1 MNILLI
7 GPQGSGKG
15 TQARI
20 LLEKFGFF
28 YFESGEFLRKV
39 AGTNEELKK
48 VLSEGQLIPD
58 REMTS
63 YLTAFFDQKNLY
75 DDIIFDGFPRTEP
88 QYQFWKKWL
97 TDKEIKIDLA
107 IVLEISEAETVRRL
121 TVRRKDPVTGAIYNL
136 VTDPP
141 PSSVDLSTLIQ
152 RDDDKPEAIK
162 IRLASYRQRTE
173 PLIKTLASD
182 MEVIE
187 VDGERPI
194 EVISV
199 DIVKI
204 VESRIQIL
212 KQVQEK

>member
-15 TQARI
+15 TQARF
-20 LLEKFGFF
+20 LVEKFGFF
-28 YFESGEFLRKV
+28 YFESGEYLRKV

-75 DDIIFDGFPRTEP
+75 DDIVFDGFPRTEP

-107 IVLEISEAETVRRL
+107 IVLKISEAETVRRL
-121 TVRRKDPVTGAIYNL
+121 TARRKDPVTGAIYNL

-152 RDDDKPEAIK
+152 REDDKPEAIK

-173 PLIKTLASD
+173 PLIKTLGSD

-194 EVISV
+194 VEISK

-204 VESRIQIL
+204 VESRIHR
-212 KQVQEK
+212 

>member
-39 AGTNEELKK
+39 AGTNEDLKK

-121 TVRRKDPVTGAIYNL
+121 TARRKDPVTGAIYNL

-162 IRLASYRQRTE
+162 IRLASYRERTE

-194 EVISV
+194 VEISK

-204 VESRIQIL
+204 VESRIHR
-212 KQVQEK
+212 

>member
-15 TQARI
+15 TQARF
-20 LLEKFGFF
+20 LVEKFGFF
-28 YFESGEFLRKV
+28 YFESGEYLRKV

-121 TVRRKDPVTGAIYNL
+121 TARRKDPVTGAIYNL

-162 IRLASYRQRTE
+162 IRLASYRERTE

-182 MEVIE
+182 MEAIE

-194 EVISV
+194 VEISK

-204 VESRIQIL
+204 VESRIHR
-212 KQVQEK
+212 

>member
-15 TQARI
+15 TQARF
-20 LLEKFGFF
+20 LVEKFGFF
-28 YFESGEFLRKV
+28 YFESGEYLRKV

-121 TVRRKDPVTGAIYNL
+121 TARRKDPVTGAIYNL

-162 IRLASYRQRTE
+162 IRLASYRERTE

-194 EVISV
+194 VEISK

-204 VESRIQIL
+204 VESRIHR
-212 KQVQEK
+212 

>member
-28 YFESGEFLRKV
+28 YFESGEFLRKI
-39 AGTNEELKK
+39 AEKNEDLKK
-48 VLSEGQLIPD
+48 SLSEGNLVPD
-58 REMTS
+58 TEMTS

-97 TDKEIKIDLA
+97 TDKQIKIDLA
-107 IVLEISEAETVRRL
+107 IVLEISEEETLRRL
-121 TVRRKDPVTGAIYNL
+121 TARRKDPVTGAIYNL

-141 PSSVDLSTLIQ
+141 PSNVDLSTLIQ
-152 RDDDKPEAIK
+152 REDDKPDAIK
-162 IRLASYRQRTE
+162 IRLANYRQRTE
-173 PLIKTLASD
+173 PLIKTLEGE

-194 EVISV
+194 DEISN

-204 VESRIQIL
+204 VEEKTKIL
-212 KQVQEK
+212 SEVEGK

>member
-121 TVRRKDPVTGAIYNL
+121 TARRKDPVTGAIYNL

-162 IRLASYRQRTE
+162 IRLVSYRQRTE

-194 EVISV
+194 VEISK

-204 VESRIQIL
+204 VESRIHR
-212 KQVQEK
+212 